1 MDEGVSLFQNE
12 ISVIKLFGSQQAS
25 FCTDL
30 YYFACVARVMHHTSI
45 PSSYHNCSLFYLNSL
60 TSHHC
65 SHHFPHSYKQ
75 TKVTQLHQLQCLVSV
90 CQKRLSPSICS
101 DGQFAIFLLLLVE
114 DFSNFSNVLF
124 IFMLDPFYLVLLSP
138 PPASSSSL
146 SYVSSLI
153 STKQIY
159 SFNFPRS
166 MHCFQ
171 VCTTSGGAGTHGLGS
186 RVPLINSHPLLGM
199 TNFPGAVTKNYD
211 AALFPP
217 QAAVTRWPITRLQV

>member
-1 MDEGVSLFQNE
+1 
-12 ISVIKLFGSQQAS
+12 
-25 FCTDL
+25 
-30 YYFACVARVMHHTSI
+30 MHHTSI

-101 DGQFAIFLLLLVE
+101 DGQFAIFFTPPRWGFLKFLKCLVHLYAWS
-114 DFSNFSNVLF
+114 F
-124 IFMLDPFYLVLLSP
+124 LSCFAV

>member
-1 MDEGVSLFQNE
+1 MRVCPCSKMKYQLLNCLVLSRLHSAQTCTILPVLPGSCIIHPSLHLT
-12 ISVIKLFGSQQAS
+12 IIA
-25 FCTDL
+25 
-30 YYFACVARVMHHTSI
+30 ACFTWTLLPLTTVLIIFHM
-45 PSSYHNCSLFYLNSL
+45 L
-60 TSHHC
+60 TSKPK
-65 SHHFPHSYKQ
+65 SHSYISCSVLSQFAKSAFLPQ
-75 TKVTQLHQLQCLVSV
+75 SALMGNLPFFTPSHWGFLKFLKCLVHLYSWSFFS
-90 CQKRLSPSICS
+90 C
-101 DGQFAIFLLLLVE
+101 FAV
-114 DFSNFSNVLF
+114 
-124 IFMLDPFYLVLLSP
+124 P
-138 PPASSSSL
+138 PTSSSL

>member
-1 MDEGVSLFQNE
+1 MFQNE

-65 SHHFPHSYKQ
+65 SHHFPHAYKQ

-101 DGQFAIFLLLLVE
+101 DGQFAIFYS
-114 DFSNFSNVLF
+114 FSLRISQISQMSCSSLFLILF
-124 IFMLDPFYLVLLSP
+124 ILFCCLL
-138 PPASSSSL
+138 PASSSL

-159 SFNFPRS
+159 SFNFHRS

>member
-1 MDEGVSLFQNE
+1 MFQNE

-25 FCTDL
+25 FCTGL

-65 SHHFPHSYKQ
+65 SHHFPHAYKQ

-101 DGQFAIFLLLLVE
+101 DGQFAIFYF
-114 DFSNFSNVLF
+114 FSLRISQISQMSCSSLFLILF
-124 IFMLDPFYLVLLSP
+124 ILFCCLL
-138 PPASSSSL
+138 PASSSL

-159 SFNFPRS
+159 SFNFHRS

>member
-1 MDEGVSLFQNE
+1 MEK
-12 ISVIKLFGSQQAS
+12 IKNKNKN
-25 FCTDL
+25 
-30 YYFACVARVMHHTSI
+30 TSK
-45 PSSYHNCSLFYLNSL
+45 PKS
-60 TSHHC
+60 
-65 SHHFPHSYKQ
+65 HSYIS
-75 TKVTQLHQLQCLVSV
+75 CSV
-90 CQKRLSPSICS
+90 LS
-101 DGQFAIFLLLLVE
+101 QFAKSAFLPQSALMGNLPFFYSFSLRIFQISQMSCSSLCLI
-114 DFSNFSNVLF
+114 LF
-124 IFMLDPFYLVLLSP
+124 ILFCCP

-171 VCTTSGGAGTHGLGS
+171 VCTTSGGAGTRGLGS